1 MPFGFHRLSLCFAL
15 RWTLPAMHNVSSTV
29 TPARRVPEHG
39 TGMRNAVLMLIAMV
53 SGLMLG
59 MCWLQRPTPG
69 TAILSWILWTLIL
82 LFCTAQTPRSS
93 GIRWYMA
100 GFCVRFVAFH
110 WIPGV
115 VAENF
120 EIYLPVAWLFFIV
133 MIAFESLT
141 WLLLG
146 VIACHVF
153 RFRTLSIW
161 IFPSLVIILDQYFP
175 RVFPWSMGHLLIGYR
190 PFVQM
195 ADFGGTLGV
204 TWYMTIVSC
213 VIVNYLNARFRT
225 FSIQAD
231 RSTARAKYLAVR
243 FSLTMLA
250 LLIVPVCYGIHRE
263 SQSDSLVK
271 DLLPIRVAAVQVDSS
286 FVRAEEKLRDLS
298 LQIKPTPELVV
309 WPESSLGVYSDHL
322 ADFKNE
328 DEVYELSREP
338 HCSLPGFA
346 VPGTALLACAV
357 TFPDHAA
364 MDGPYRNT
372 SLLIDH
378 NERIIGKYVKR
389 SLLPFGEYVPGQS
402 LLPTLRHFAN
412 IDTVRESGNNC
423 QPMVTGTGLKIGGM
437 ICYDDINPA
446 NARET
451 VAAGAQLLTVQ
462 VNAADYDNPV
472 ALRQHCLLAVL
483 RAVENRRYFIRCAS
497 TGVTCIISPWGEMLA
512 ECEPQTEAV
521 VTGIIF
527 PLSEQTFYTRFGDWP
542 VGLSLLC
549 LAVSIIS
556 RLRHRIRPL
565 CRIFHRVKYSL

>member
-1 MPFGFHRLSLCFAL
+1 MNHQV
-15 RWTLPAMHNVSSTV
+15 VSDNQTS
-29 TPARRVPEHG
+29 AIKSASIFSASRRTSIP
-39 TGMRNAVLMLIAMV
+39 TMMV
-53 SGLMLG
+53 MICGLMLG
-59 MCWLQRPTPG
+59 MCWLQRPSPL

-82 LFCTAQTPRSS
+82 LLGTAETPRSS
-93 GIRWYMA
+93 GIRWYVG
-100 GFCVRFVAFH
+100 GFCVRVVAFH

-115 VAENF
+115 VADNF
-120 EIYLPVAWLFFIV
+120 EIAVPVAWLFFIV

-153 RFRTLSIW
+153 RRRSVSIW
-161 IFPSLVIILDQYFP
+161 VLPSLVIILDHYFP
-175 RVFPWSMGHLLIGYR
+175 RVFPWSMGHLMIGYR
-190 PFVQM
+190 PIVQM
-195 ADFGGTLGV
+195 ADFGGTLGL
-204 TWYMTIVSC
+204 TWYMTFVSC
-213 VIVNYLNARFRT
+213 TIVNCLNDRFPM
-225 FSIQAD
+225 FSIRAD
-231 RSTARAKYLAVR
+231 CRTARARYRAVW
-243 FSLTMLA
+243 FVPIVSA
-250 LLIVPVCYGIHRE
+250 LLVVPIIYGVHRE
-263 SQSDSLVK
+263 SQWTSHLK
-271 DLLPIRVAAVQVDSS
+271 NQPPIRVAAVQVDSS

-298 LQIKPTPELVV
+298 LQIEPTPELVV

-328 DEVYELSREP
+328 DDVYELSREP

-357 TFPDHAA
+357 TFPDDATVE
-364 MDGPYRNT
+364 GPYRNT

-378 NERIIGKYVKR
+378 NERIIGKYIKR

-402 LLPTLRHFAN
+402 LLPALRHFAN

-437 ICYDDINPA
+437 ICYDDINPV

-462 VNAADYDNPV
+462 VNAADYDDPV
-472 ALRQHCLLAVL
+472 ALRQHCLLAIL
-483 RAVENRRYFIRCAS
+483 RSVENRRYFIRCAS
-497 TGVTCIISPWGEMLA
+497 TGVTCIISPWGQVLA
-512 ECEPQTEAV
+512 ECQPQTESV
-521 VTGIIF
+521 VTGTVC

-549 LAVSIIS
+549 LGVGVITS
-556 RLRHRIRPL
+556 RRHRINRF
-565 CRIFHRVKYSL
+565 CWIFFRVKHNR